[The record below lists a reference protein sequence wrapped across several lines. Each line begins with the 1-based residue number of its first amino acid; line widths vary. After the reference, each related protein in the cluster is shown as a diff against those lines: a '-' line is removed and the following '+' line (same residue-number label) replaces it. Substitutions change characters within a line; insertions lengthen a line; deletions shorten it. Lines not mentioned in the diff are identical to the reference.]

1 MEYNTSLSKL
11 IIPEY
16 GRNVQKM
23 VHSIIDIEN
32 REKRNHQAK
41 SIIEVM
47 GNLNP
52 HLRDVPDFKHKLWDH
67 LFIMS
72 DFHLDVDSPYDR
84 PSKESFEEKFRNREW
99 IDAARQQLTKAERA
113 ILYQT
118 GFRFGKM
125 TVTEAVL
132 HMLQDDPLLPF
143 LRATFTDE
151 ERLSNFSQLCI
162 HFSNQS
168 AKIPLVIQYRA
179 ETIAGACIWMT
190 LKLFKVDD
198 VSLRDPKPWYC
209 KYSIT
214 HDALQGNLNCS
225 WIFLFIVF
233 PYSIN

>member
-23 VHSIIDIEN
+23 VHSIIAIED

-84 PSKESFEEKFRNREW
+84 PSKESFEEKPEKLKYSDNNIKFRHYGKILPLIIKRT
-99 IDAARQQLTKAERA
+99 IDIDEGEYK
-113 ILYQT
+113 
-118 GFRFGKM
+118 
-125 TVTEAVL
+125 
-132 HMLQDDPLLPF
+132 DF
-143 LRATFTDE
+143 LVF
-151 ERLSNFSQLCI
+151 
-162 HFSNQS
+162 
-168 AKIPLVIQYRA
+168 
-179 ETIAGACIWMT
+179 TIANHMKKSYLTWNKANVEDEVI
-190 LKLFKVDD
+190 LKHLSQMSDDKLSMKETFKLSSFSD
-198 VSLRDPKPWYC
+198 VKTQKNY
-209 KYSIT
+209 KKNYSRGRN
-214 HDALQGNLNCS
+214 HGKRK
-225 WIFLFIVF
+225 
-233 PYSIN
+233 

>member
-23 VHSIIDIEN
+23 VHSIIAIED

-84 PSKESFEEKFRNREW
+84 PSKESFEEKPEMLKYSDNNIKFRHYGKILPLIIKRT
-99 IDAARQQLTKAERA
+99 IDLDEGEYK
-113 ILYQT
+113 
-118 GFRFGKM
+118 
-125 TVTEAVL
+125 
-132 HMLQDDPLLPF
+132 DF
-143 LRATFTDE
+143 LVF
-151 ERLSNFSQLCI
+151 
-162 HFSNQS
+162 
-168 AKIPLVIQYRA
+168 
-179 ETIAGACIWMT
+179 TIANHMKKSYLTWNKANVEDEVILNHLSQMSDDKLSMKEIFT
-190 LKLFKVDD
+190 LSSFSD
-198 VSLRDPKPWYC
+198 VKTQRNYK
-209 KYSIT
+209 KNYSRGRN
-214 HDALQGNLNCS
+214 HGKRK
-225 WIFLFIVF
+225 
-233 PYSIN
+233 

>member
-23 VHSIIDIEN
+23 VHSIIDIED

-84 PSKESFEEKFRNREW
+84 PSKESFEKKPEMLKYSDNNIKFRHYGKILPLIIKRT
-99 IDAARQQLTKAERA
+99 ID
-113 ILYQT
+113 I
-118 GFRFGKM
+118 
-125 TVTEAVL
+125 
-132 HMLQDDPLLPF
+132 
-143 LRATFTDE
+143 DE
-151 ERLSNFSQLCI
+151 GEYKDFMV
-162 HFSNQS
+162 F
-168 AKIPLVIQYRA
+168 
-179 ETIAGACIWMT
+179 TIANHMKKSYLTWNKANVEDEVI
-190 LKLFKVDD
+190 LKHLSQMSDDKLSMKETFKLSSFSDI
-198 VSLRDPKPWYC
+198 KTQKNY
-209 KYSIT
+209 KKNYSRGRN
-214 HDALQGNLNCS
+214 HGKRK
-225 WIFLFIVF
+225 
-233 PYSIN
+233 